1 MIIAMLH
8 DIDRKIKHKK
18 FVLKYFI
25 ILTIIISFE
34 TILMG
39 VYLLNIL
46 PVISVISSN
55 NSQIMESKKDFDKI
69 EAKKR
74 EPVYINLPGSTEI
87 RALVENYNDPTSLWT
102 LVNKSHPISPTYV
115 PTNLVSP
122 DLLKS
127 DAVTLRNDTIQNLKA
142 MFNTAKDEGVTLII
156 ASAYRSYDYQNKIFS
171 ALAASVGTDKANQS
185 IALPGQSEH
194 QTGLALDIASS
205 SSTCYIET
213 CFSDTSAGQWL
224 AQNSYKFGFILR
236 YPEDKEKLTQ
246 YIYEPWHFRYV
257 GKDLAGAIYRSGLT
271 LDEAWPYLQKTL
283 DTLIDNK
290 AIRI

>member
-8 DIDRKIKHKK
+8 DLDRKIKHKK

-34 TILMG
+34 TILIG
-39 VYLLNIL
+39 VYLLSLL

-55 NSQIMESKKDFDKI
+55 NSQITAAKKDFDKI

-87 RALVENYNDPTSLWT
+87 RAIVENYSEPTSLWT
-102 LVNKSHPISPTYV
+102 LVNKSHPIASSYV
-115 PTNLVSP
+115 PANLISP

-127 DAVTLRNDTIQNLKA
+127 DTETLRKDTIQDLTA
-142 MFNTAKDEGVTLII
+142 MFNSAKDEGVTLKI

-205 SSTCYIET
+205 SSLCYIET
-213 CFSDTSAGQWL
+213 CFSGTSAGQWL

-236 YPEDKEKLTQ
+236 YPEGKEKLTQ

-271 LDEAWPYLQKTL
+271 LDEAWPYLQKAL